1 MSKSSPK
8 KSTSRRTPKGRAKGP
23 KKPYPS
29 VLFEKALQIPIQI
42 KEKNAGRPWATDDVA
57 AAIGMSAKSSEFF
70 YVTAASRDFGLTA
83 LGDLGREIVY
93 APDAQVER
101 TKKSRLFRR
110 SICLRR
116 YFITTRGAICLN

>member
-1 MSKSSPK
+1 MSKPNPK
-8 KSTSRRTPKGRAKGP
+8 KGASRRTPNSRAKGP

-42 KEKNAGRPWATDDVA
+42 KEKNAGHPWATDDVA

-70 YVTAASRDFGLTA
+70 YVTAASRDFGLTTGTSASSQIA
-83 LGDLGREIVY
+83 LGDLGREIAY

-101 TKKSRLFRR
+101 AKKVEAFQ
-110 SICLRR
+110 
-116 YFITTRGAICLN
+116 